1 MKWIEILTKGSILVL
16 CMVLLM
22 GCGTDAED
30 NGDAKTQNIEHQ
42 IQGPTL
48 ENTQKEEQET
58 EENQKTQENQPE
70 DSSVDYDLTQM
81 GSDMV
86 YATVYQM
93 MMTPEQYEGKTFRI
107 QGSFHAEYY
116 EPTQKYYEYCIIKD
130 AMACCAQGLEFVW
143 GDGTHT
149 YPDEYPAENEEIM
162 VEGTFGT
169 YTEEGDTH
177 LYCRL
182 SDAELIF

>member
-1 MKWIEILTKGSILVL
+1 MKWLEILTKGSILAL
-16 CMVLLM
+16 CMLLLT
-22 GCGTDAED
+22 GCGTDTEG
-30 NGDAKTQNIEHQ
+30 NGDVQTQDIERQ
-42 IQGPTL
+42 IQGSTL
-48 ENTQKEEQET
+48 ENTQKENQE
-58 EENQKTQENQPE
+58 TQENRPE

-143 GDGTHT
+143 GDGSHT
-149 YPDEYPAENEEIM
+149 YPDEYPEENQEIM
-162 VEGTFGT
+162 VEGIFET

-177 LYCRL
+177 MYCRL